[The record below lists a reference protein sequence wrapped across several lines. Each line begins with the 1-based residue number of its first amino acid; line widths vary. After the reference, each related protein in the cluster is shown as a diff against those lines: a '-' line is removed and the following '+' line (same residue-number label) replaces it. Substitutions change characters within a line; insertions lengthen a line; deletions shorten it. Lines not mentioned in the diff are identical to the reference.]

1 MSIVEEDNNTSFG
14 FADELERL
22 LPELRAFARSLCRNR
37 DLADDL
43 VQETCLNAWGA
54 IDRFQDGA
62 AMRPWLFRILRNEF
76 YQHTRRAW
84 RSTELEPEQ
93 AERMLM
99 ANESLEV
106 RSDFR
111 VLQAA
116 IDSLPQAQRDAIILV
131 AAAGFTY
138 DEAGLICD
146 CSAGTIKSRV
156 SRARDAVLHTM
167 TQAEN
172 GHSTTGGPSEL
183 SRATRGLDELLSDI
197 RRLSGPVPQPVD
209 SAA

>member
-1 MSIVEEDNNTSFG
+1 MSIDEEDNNKSFG

-54 IDRFQDGA
+54 IDRFQPGA
-62 AMRPWLFRILRNEF
+62 VMRPWLFRILRNEF

-93 AERMLM
+93 AERTLL
-99 ANESLEV
+99 ANESLEA

-116 IDSLPQAQRDAIILV
+116 IDSLPQSQRDAIILV
-131 AAAGFTY
+131 VAAGFTY

-183 SRATRGLDELLSDI
+183 SQATRGLDELLSDI

>member
-1 MSIVEEDNNTSFG
+1 MSTFEDDNATPLG

-43 VQETCLNAWGA
+43 VQETCLNAWAA
-54 IDRFQDGA
+54 IDRFQPGA

-76 YQHTRRAW
+76 YQHARRAW

-93 AERMLM
+93 AERTLV
-99 ANESLEV
+99 ANESLEA

-116 IDSLPQAQRDAIILV
+116 IDSLPQTQRDAIVLV
-131 AAAGFTY
+131 VAAGFTY

-146 CSAGTIKSRV
+146 CSAGTVKSRV
-156 SRARDAVLHTM
+156 SRARDAVMHIM
-167 TQAEN
+167 TQAEK

-183 SRATRGLDELLSDI
+183 SQATRGLNELLADI
-197 RRLSGPVPQPVD
+197 KRLSEPPELPINN
-209 SAA
+209 AA

>member
-43 VQETCLNAWGA
+43 VQETCLNAWAA
-54 IDRFQDGA
+54 IDRFQPGA

-93 AERMLM
+93 AERTLL
-99 ANESLEV
+99 ANESLEA

-116 IDSLPQAQRDAIILV
+116 IDTLPQAQRDAIILV
-131 AAAGFTY
+131 VAAGFTY

-146 CSAGTIKSRV
+146 CSPGTIKSRV
-156 SRARDAVLHTM
+156 SRVRDAVLHTM

-172 GHSTTGGPSEL
+172 GHSTAGGPSEL
-183 SRATRGLDELLSDI
+183 SQATRGLDELLSDI
-197 RRLSGPVPQPVD
+197 KRLSGSIPQPVD

>member
-1 MSIVEEDNNTSFG
+1 MSIDEEDNNKSFG

-43 VQETCLNAWGA
+43 VQETCLNAWAA
-54 IDRFQDGA
+54 IDRFQPGA

-93 AERMLM
+93 AERTLM
-99 ANESLEV
+99 ANESLEA

-183 SRATRGLDELLSDI
+183 SQATRGLDELLSDI